1 MVNGQVKVTKF
12 SAFTLILSSW
22 HTVYSYYTLCELDE
36 AIVQDTFKSSYGYLF
51 CFRVVLEAVPLQLDK
66 EM

>member
-36 AIVQDTFKSSYGYLF
+36 AIVQDTF
-51 CFRVVLEAVPLQLDK
+51 E
-66 EM
+66 